1 MQCLILAGGFAS
13 RLGLLTENVPKS
25 MLRIKDRP
33 FLEYQIELLQKK
45 NVDEII
51 LCIGHLGEQIE
62 AYFGNGERF
71 GVPIKYSYENEQL
84 LGTCGALRN
93 TLLLLEDV
101 FFVLYGDSYLNIDYS
116 SIYNHFL
123 KVGCPALLTVYKNEN
138 KWDKSNV
145 VFQQGMVEGYDK
157 KGQISGMDFIDYG
170 LAVLSKKIIAAI
182 PKDTFYDLTEL
193 YKKLVQEKKLAGY
206 EVLHR
211 FYEIG
216 SVQGLRDFESF
227 IEERGG
233 IR

>member
-62 AYFGNGERF
+62 AHFGNGEKF
-71 GVPIKYSYENEQL
+71 GVPIKYSYENGEL

-93 TLLLLEDV
+93 ALFLLEDE
-101 FFVLYGDSYLNIDYS
+101 FFVLYGDSYLDTDYAH
-116 SIYNHFL
+116 IYNYFL
-123 KVGCPALLTVYKNEN
+123 KIGLPALLTVYKNEN
-138 KWDKSNV
+138 KWDRSNV
-145 VFQQGMVEGYDK
+145 VFQQGMVEAYDK
-157 KGQISGMDFIDYG
+157 RAQIPGMEFIDYG
-170 LAVLSKKIIAAI
+170 LAMLSKKIIAAI
-182 PKDTFYDLTEL
+182 PEDTLCDLTEL
-193 YKKLVQEKKLAGY
+193 YKDLAQKNRLAGY
-206 EVLHR
+206 EVFRR
-211 FYEIG
+211 FYEVG
-216 SVQGLRDFESF
+216 SVQGLRDFENF
-227 IEERGG
+227 IEKRGG